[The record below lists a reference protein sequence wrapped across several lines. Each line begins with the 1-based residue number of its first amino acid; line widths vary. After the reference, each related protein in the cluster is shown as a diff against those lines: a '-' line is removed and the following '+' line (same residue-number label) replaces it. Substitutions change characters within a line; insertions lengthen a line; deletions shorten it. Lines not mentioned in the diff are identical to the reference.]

1 MSGLE
6 RPRMKESYGREKVE
20 EEKRP
25 LKNEK
30 SVSSGVS
37 ERERKSEN

>member
-1 MSGLE
+1 M
-6 RPRMKESYGREKVE
+6 RSYGREKVE

-30 SVSSGVS
+30 NVSMSNGVS
-37 ERERKSEN
+37 EREKKSEN